1 MTVRAPAV
9 VLRGPPSVREL
20 PKAGPSQAVRNMLGR
35 DALLAWSLLL
45 PTVAILVA
53 LLAVPFGDAI
63 LLSFQDR
70 FIGKSGTW
78 AGMANYVALLTN
90 PNLHFW
96 QAARNTVV
104 FVGAAILGKFVIGLV
119 MACVLNQD
127 IPARNIL
134 RGLMFL
140 PWALPAV
147 VSAYAWRFIFDD
159 TGPIN
164 ASIAAFQLRD
174 DYLLFFNDPQLAM
187 AALVTVVIWSG
198 APFWTMNFLAAMQ
211 AVSAELYE
219 AAEIDGAG
227 TLERFR
233 YITLPSVRP
242 VLLVTTM
249 LSTIWTSANLTQ
261 IFVLTGGGP
270 NYATI
275 TIPLLSYLVAIPGK
289 QLGTGAAASM
299 LMVPAYLMLVVLLSR
314 RLLEQE

>member
-1 MTVRAPAV
+1 MDQAAIAPPRAAISPELGAWRW
-9 VLRGPPSVREL
+9 LRRL
-20 PKAGPSQAVRNMLGR
+20 AGR
-35 DALLAWSLLL
+35 DAGLGWALLL
-45 PTVAILVA
+45 PSMLVLGT
-53 LLAVPFGDAI
+53 LLAYPFADAVA
-63 LLSFQDR
+63 LSFQDR
-70 FIGKSGTW
+70 FIGKTGTW
-78 AGMANYVALLTN
+78 TGLKNYTDLLTN

-96 QAARNTVV
+96 EAARNTIV
-104 FVGAAILGKFVIGLV
+104 FVGGAILGKFVIGLG
-119 MACVLNQD
+119 MASVLNQD
-127 IPARNIL
+127 IPARNLL

-174 DYLLFFNDPQLAM
+174 DYLLFFNDPKLAM
-187 AALVTVVIWSG
+187 FALVIVVIWSG
-198 APFWTMNFLAAMQ
+198 TPFWTMNFLAAMQ
-211 AVSAELYE
+211 AVSQELYE

-227 TLERFR
+227 TFARFR
-233 YITLPSVRP
+233 YITFPSILP

-289 QLGTGAAASM
+289 QLGAGAAASM
-299 LMVPAYLMLVVLLSR
+299 FMVPAYLILVILLSR